1 MFLYITNF
9 KNMSRGF
16 YLDRKRT
23 VIYYPGM
30 IIIKSPKE
38 IEGIK
43 EASKILSLTFE
54 HIKDIISEGMRTK
67 DLDKLIDDFITK
79 NKAYPAFKGYR
90 GFPAASC
97 ISVNEV
103 VIHGIPDQ
111 RVIKEGDI
119 VGVDVGVKHQGF
131 YSDAAY
137 TFGIGSLSKEAENL
151 LAVTKNTLYNAIEKT
166 ETNNRIGDI
175 SNAVQKTAENA
186 GFSVVR
192 DFVGHGVGKNLHE
205 DPAIPNFGQK
215 GVGTRLKSG
224 MTIAIEPMI
233 NIGSHKVKIS
243 SDGWTVVTEDK
254 SLSAHF
260 EHTVLIS
267 ENGPEILTK
276 SSLYAKF

>member
-1 MFLYITNF
+1 
-9 KNMSRGF
+9 
-16 YLDRKRT
+16 
-23 VIYYPGM
+23 M

-54 HIKDIISEGMRTK
+54 HINSVISEGMRTK
-67 DLDKLIDDFITK
+67 DLDKLIDDFINK
-79 NKAYPAFKGYR
+79 NKACPAFKGYR
-90 GFPAASC
+90 GFPAAAC

-103 VIHGIPDQ
+103 VIHGIPDE

-137 TFGIGSLSKEAENL
+137 TFGIGNLSKEAENL
-151 LAVTKNTLYNAIEKT
+151 LAVTKTALYNAIEKT

-233 NIGSHKVKIS
+233 NIGSHKVKIL

-254 SLSAHF
+254 NLSAHF
-260 EHTVLIS
+260 EHTILIS
-267 ENGPEILTK
+267 ENRPEILTK
-276 SSLYAKF
+276 SSLYEKF